1 MKRLGILL
9 MMAHLFVQPL
19 VGQTRFAVVRF
30 YEIAKELTAFNTV
43 DARLKSAIVDIE
55 KDPRFVQMQKTNV
68 ELDEI
73 LRQWKELKPETDK
86 KVRLEL
92 ATKAEAL
99 RKESQALKGDYD
111 QFKAE
116 EVVRIKRAMLK
127 GVRAAQA
134 RFREVV
140 AKVAEERGFDGVFE
154 ITGDS
159 NTSKPVLV
167 YAKNPTD
174 ITGDVLAIL
183 KAEEPPAAAKPDAPA
198 GDKPAPAG
206 KPAPKP

>member
-1 MKRLGILL
+1 MIALL
-9 MMAHLFVQPL
+9 CVQPL

-30 YEIAKELTAFNTV
+30 DAIAKELTALNTV
-43 DARLKSAIVDIE
+43 DKRLEAAIIGTE
-55 KDPRFVQMQKTNV
+55 KDPRFVQMQKTSV

-73 LRQWKELKPETDK
+73 LKRWKELKPEADK
-86 KVRLEL
+86 KVRVEL

-99 RKESQALKGDYD
+99 RKELQALQGDYE
-111 QFKAE
+111 QFKTE
-116 EVVRIKRAMLK
+116 EVVRIKRSMLK
-127 GVRAAQA
+127 GVRATQA

-183 KAEEPPAAAKPDAPA
+183 KAEEAAATPKPDAPS
-198 GDKPAPAG
+198 GDKPAPTQ
-206 KPAPKP
+206 KPSPKP